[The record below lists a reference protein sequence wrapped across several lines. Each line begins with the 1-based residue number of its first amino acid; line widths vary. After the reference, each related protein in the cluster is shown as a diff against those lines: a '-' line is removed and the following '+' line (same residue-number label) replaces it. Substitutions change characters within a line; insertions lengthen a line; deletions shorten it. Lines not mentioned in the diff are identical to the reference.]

1 MIPEFSK
8 LSEEEKDLMY
18 KAPVLVSVL
27 IAGADG
33 NIDSTERTEAVE
45 VAKSKQS
52 RAREALIDYYQVV
65 GQSFEEKFNGLLA
78 ALPQD
83 TASRNKAIEDE
94 LSKINAILTKID
106 KNWSV
111 KFHSSLKDLAKK
123 IAEASGGILGY
134 LSVSY
139 EESQYLELNMI
150 KDPSK

>member
-8 LSEEEKDLMY
+8 LSEEEKELMY

-52 RAREALIDYYQVV
+52 RAREALIDYYQIV
-65 GQSFEEKFNGLLA
+65 GQSFEEKFNGLLSK
-78 ALPQD
+78 LPED
-83 TASRNKAIEDE
+83 TQARNEAIEEE
-94 LSKINAILTKID
+94 LGKLNDILPKID
-106 KNWSV
+106 KNWTI
-111 KFHSSLKDLAKK
+111 KFYSSLKDLGKK

-139 EESQYLELNMI
+139 EESQYLELKMI